1 MIVSVTASII
11 GGSTAYYIALT
22 WTTMAIAYFEVS
34 SANSLFI
41 HLYLS
46 IFPI

>member
-34 SANSLFI
+34 SANI